1 MSSAVLAAL
10 LGWLIALAIFLGFIA
25 LLRYIDHRERM
36 ALIARGINPHRRPR
50 ARRSVGVLRAGLITA
65 MVGLA
70 LTIGL
75 YPLGYMLP
83 ASFTSTPLHVGPW
96 LLPGLIPLGVG
107 GALVMSFLGTSA
119 LIRVW
124 AALADHHGPRRPV
137 AMTEGEVA
145 VSFAGILTPLLI
157 SGLAAVSLSTWKP
170 SKSEACSTSWL
181 GARRRPAPLRHRPG
195 PPRPGG
201 VQHPRT
207 SPPPQ
212 WRRVPRRPDRPAP
225 LGQALARHGT
235 RAGRRHRPPL
245 ARL

>member
-36 ALIARGINPHRRPR
+36 ALIARGINPNRERR
-50 ARRSVGVLRAGLITA
+50 ARRSVGVLRAGLITG

-107 GALVMSFLGTSA
+107 GALV
-119 LIRVW
+119 
-124 AALADHHGPRRPV
+124 
-137 AMTEGEVA
+137 
-145 VSFAGILTPLLI
+145 I
-157 SGLAAVSLSTWKP
+157 SVYLSQDNHP
-170 SKSEACSTSWL
+170 PDD
-181 GARRRPAPLRHRPG
+181 ARDEDG
-195 PPRPGG
+195 
-201 VQHPRT
+201 
-207 SPPPQ
+207 
-212 WRRVPRRPDRPAP
+212 
-225 LGQALARHGT
+225 
-235 RAGRRHRPPL
+235 
-245 ARL
+245 